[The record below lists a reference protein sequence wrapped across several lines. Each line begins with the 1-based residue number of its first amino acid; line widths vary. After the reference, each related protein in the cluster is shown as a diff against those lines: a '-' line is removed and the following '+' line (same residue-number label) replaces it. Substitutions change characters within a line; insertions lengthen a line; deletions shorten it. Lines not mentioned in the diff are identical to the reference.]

1 VRPRRA
7 LALLCAASLAAPAA
21 TAAEDVEDRVHE
33 VRAGE
38 TLWTIAG
45 DAIGDPTLWPA
56 LYFANRDQIKHPAQL
71 YPGQKLRIPRIDPAT
86 KDAVRKEAV
95 SLGQK

>member
-1 VRPRRA
+1 MRLRWTLGTLCLAA
-7 LALLCAASLAAPAA
+7 LASSSAAS
-21 TAAEDVEDRVHE
+21 EDRVHE
-33 VRAGE
+33 VQAGE

-56 LYFANRDQIKHPAQL
+56 LYFANRDQIKHPAL
-71 YPGQKLRIPRIDPAT
+71 LHPGQMLRIPRIDPAT
-86 KDAVRKEAV
+86 KDAVRKEAL